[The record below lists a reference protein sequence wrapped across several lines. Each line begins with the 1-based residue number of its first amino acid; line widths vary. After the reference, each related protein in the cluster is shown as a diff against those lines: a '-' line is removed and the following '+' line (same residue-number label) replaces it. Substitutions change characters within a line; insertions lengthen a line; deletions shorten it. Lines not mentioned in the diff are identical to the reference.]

1 MKKLLK
7 KKDLIILLVLIVILI
22 SLIPFYILKI
32 RDIIYSNKFAT
43 YSYETYT
50 NYTNPIFSIEKIVYY
65 SNAFV
70 TDNSSDGNF
79 QNINIGQYT
88 DIAIYIYNTNAS
100 DELTDKNT
108 IAELYIDNIK
118 VTSNSNK
125 GTKTLCYKN
134 PYYFATYKGLQE
146 PENGRI
152 NFNIITN
159 NKDNKESAYNNPYYY
174 KDCSNPISLGYINK
188 DIVTNFEIAN
198 TDTLSLNGTIL
209 QKANI
214 TLDELT
220 FNMSFTIHIKNNKG
234 EEFICNVD
242 RPVLSDETSSQLLNG
257 YIATQYSPDKGT
269 AQFIKI
275 SD

>member
-7 KKDLIILLVLIVILI
+7 KKDLIILLVLIIILI
-22 SLIPFYILKI
+22 SLIPFYVLKI
-32 RDIIYSNKFAT
+32 KDIIYSNKFAT

-50 NYTNPIFSIEKIVYY
+50 DYTNPIFSIEKIVYY

-70 TDNSSDGNF
+70 TDNSSDDNF
-79 QNINIGQYT
+79 QNINVGQYT
-88 DIAIYIYNTNAS
+88 DIAIYINNTNTS
-100 DELTDKNT
+100 DQLTDENT

-118 VTSNSNK
+118 VTSDSDK
-125 GTKTLCYKN
+125 GTRTLCYKN

-159 NKDNKESAYNNPYYY
+159 NKDNKESAYNNPSFYQ
-174 KDCSNPISLGYINK
+174 DCSNPISLGYINK
-188 DIVTNFEIAN
+188 DIVTNYEIAN
-198 TDTLSLNGTIL
+198 TDTFSLNGTIL
-209 QKANI
+209 PKANI
-214 TLDELT
+214 TLEDLT